1 MSKRYLFLFTI
12 FGLFLSVNQLMAFKR
27 YFRGDVNAVNN
38 NWGNSNCWVRNF
50 SQTYGQDFT
59 YFNTTHPGGTNNPN
73 DTVIF
78 DGNSFPGSVSGANF
92 INLDQTVNI
101 CRTIIFESTVV
112 TGANIIG
119 PGILELHG
127 SLYLQPNIGA
137 PVVGPRYL
145 MNATRELTFTGRL
158 TFKPDAADFPATTFS
173 IVTNNIAFA
182 NSGIY
187 FVSEGNYQVIGNLLQ
202 DPGINYS
209 PTFISNGVSYGE
221 QSSLTYLNIDIGN
234 GLIQTNSLDTL
245 RFSSLIMNSGT
256 FKCNS
261 YIIGRRTPSD
271 LGYYV
276 ISKNSTAYPSSPTIC
291 ELNGGSSLMHK
302 NGTVVESGAILS
314 VGSASNIVNY
324 WSSIVINGTLN
335 LKNATITF
343 PYNTTLITG
352 SGDIIAQNSKIN
364 AYASEGVDSY
374 ININDTL
381 NEFHAHSNRTLLM
394 YGQIYYRKL
403 VLEDGC
409 IFMSGSASNNK
420 NTILTGGTFEM
431 KPGSTFQSTN
441 GYNISTGSAS
451 AGLPNLKFEASTK
464 FIASGTCNKK
474 INIQR
479 SEFVLDPTTT
489 YTTTNLI
496 INSNRIV
503 GAGAP
508 YNSGTNSTVLG
519 LSYGWANSL
528 PSGSTYYWQY
538 PISTTSLVLTDTAT
552 YGNWHDVNNWS
563 NVVGASPNTP
573 MAAVGCLPSLHDS
586 VVFPNNS
593 YVNIKAQQANC
604 KSMTWLG
611 SGVMAGT
618 SDTTVIGI
626 YGVKKLNIYGSL
638 TFSSAMNNLYY
649 GDVYFKAWQS
659 YPTIKSSGKQFNR
672 RIHFEASPLASGRM
686 KGKWTLVDS
695 IMAIRDLKPEY
706 IGYGSGGIYAYN
718 VTLKSGELNTNNQ
731 NLRFNSFRVIAE
743 NTLDSTVLNLN
754 NSKVF
759 LVGKPYQSN
768 SDKYPLLIGT
778 GGIIAGGFL
787 KLNAGA
793 SHLIF
798 KSSNTQFTGTSPTR
812 LRVEGSGHTFN
823 NVSFMDDDLNGSSYL
838 FYYPSGGVYDNNFH
852 NMDFYYN
859 GQINHLADYTTNKIH
874 RLRTNINNPSSTKPF
889 VITSLYNSVNEKNCL
904 NIIDSAIYNGNANL
918 RIPVTYNYLMK
929 ISAGKIYNIQS
940 DPINAIQKL
949 PLTTSSLSAVG
960 TCVNPI
966 TINGGQFS
974 SPINNQ
980 SGTFLLVNSNT
991 VTTNNFN
998 YFNSVI
1004 SGSTGWTGTPDAGRT
1019 LHWKD
1024 ITSGNSTG
1032 SWTDPTMWEQL
1043 SPVFI
1048 AAPNCPPTPLD
1059 TVIFDNSSFTG
1070 ISDTVSAALGSG
1082 IANCHT
1088 MKWLNTSAINP
1099 VFKASDLDNM
1109 HIYGSLYFSK
1119 SMSNKHMGD
1128 FTFRGT
1134 SAQDS
1139 IRSSGQKFFR
1149 QLLFNADAP
1158 LAKHWHLADSINSS
1172 YDLGNIYLIYYTAFT
1187 NAALYAGSLHT
1198 HGNKCTFGVFHSSG
1212 PKHRFLDLDTSKV
1225 ILTLG
1230 NSSPFGPYIYYG
1242 AKSFNILDDSITIKA
1257 NKSTIIL
1264 RNYGTG
1270 FLGGGHKYNKVV
1282 CENNGDFYYWGGH
1295 SSPKKDTINY
1305 MYLKNP
1311 GASILFKGAFI
1322 QKLVQEGANNS
1333 ITLGYGYTGNDA
1345 VSRIDSFISK
1355 RNVVV
1360 SDSNHFVNLYHFEPG
1375 KSHTFPANKV
1385 NYFGNN
1391 CETRAMG
1398 TPGNNVFIS
1407 SNINGQKAYW
1417 RKDSGSFCS
1426 NYCVLQDNYAIG
1438 NGGNYTTPNS
1448 VKSDILIDTI
1458 LNSSLYDGPSLLPT
1472 GVINPSQSGRAKFL
1486 AGAFAINNGNSSKGW
1501 DFSPYAGV
1509 PLANL
1514 SLSKDTI
1521 CPGDS
1526 SLITITLA
1534 ATIAKVFPIVVYYKD
1549 EFGMATKKIFNI
1561 SGSSPYSWYA
1571 KPTTGSINIKLDS
1584 IEINQCFNNVLNL
1597 TDSKMLTVADPPTS
1611 VFSAISPN
1619 DTVCFN
1625 SNVLLSGT
1633 SFSTATGGGAIGYNI
1648 YSPINTSLG
1657 LTNYTFT
1664 AVADTTYWIEA
1675 INYKGCKSPKVPLAI
1690 VVNPLPVITSTS
1702 QTNVLCN
1709 GGNSGTASIIVN
1721 NGTPTYS
1728 YNWTSNS
1735 SISNFATG
1743 LSAGQYTVTVTDSE
1757 NCKASTSFS
1766 ITQPSAISISFTNQ
1780 INVSCFGGS
1789 DASVTADPNGGM
1801 PGYTYTWSPIVNTT
1815 NNISGL
1821 TSGIYTVMVKDISNC
1836 IATNS
1841 INITQPSSVTVTN
1854 TITNVSCFSGTNGA
1868 IAITPSGGTP
1878 SYTYNWL
1885 SSGQTTST
1893 INSLSAGIY
1902 SLVVTDSKNCAT
1914 TLTYSVT
1921 QPTALMVS
1929 FTQTNVSCFGG
1940 NNGVLTANVVG
1951 GTPGYNY
1958 LWNPSGMISSTA
1970 TNLSSGIYTLSI
1982 TDNNSCVL
1990 NSTIAISQPSLLVAI
2005 PSVTNETCNY
2015 LNNGQ
2020 ANANQS
2026 GGTGPYTYLWNP
2038 IGLTSS
2044 YVNNLSS
2051 GTYSLIVTD
2060 SKNCSAVSLVNVTEP
2075 MPLNISML
2083 NTTQASCGVSNGS
2096 ATYTVSGGTTAYTYS
2111 WTTPSL
2117 SYTTTSNTTNSL
2129 SAGINQL
2136 TIIDANG
2143 CTTNTNIN
2151 ITNPNSATISA
2162 TATNVNCFGDA
2173 TGVITTSV
2181 VSSASYSYAWSNGS
2195 NASSI
2200 NNLTAG
2206 IYTVVVTTVN
2216 NCITTETIAVNQPT
2230 SAISVMITGVT
2241 PINCFGQNTGSA
2253 IAIASGGTPNYTYL
2267 WNPGA
2272 INSATNSNMPAGTY
2286 TLDAFDF
2293 NGCKTNTV
2301 VSINNNSTSPLN
2313 ISLSELKNATCD
2325 QTNGSISVTISGG
2338 TPTYSY
2344 LWNPSNSSNQTLN
2357 DVSEGS
2363 YTLTVTDIY
2372 GCIDSLVT
2380 QLNCNIDLFVPQLF
2394 SPNADGKNEKFE
2406 IKGISNYPYNS
2417 IQIFNRWGSLVYAK
2431 KTYNNDWDGK
2441 SNVGNKTGNNLLPAG
2456 TYFIVL
2462 DFGVET
2468 KDVFK
2473 GYVQLA
2479 Y

>member
-1 MSKRYLFLFTI
+1 MNKRYFFVFTM
-12 FGLFLSVNQLMAFKR
+12 FGLFLSFHELMAFKR

-59 YFNTTHPGGTNNPN
+59 YFNTTHPGGTNNPS

-78 DGNSFPGSVSGANF
+78 DGNSFPGSGSGANF

-127 SLYLQPNIGA
+127 SLYLRPNIGA
-137 PVVGPRYL
+137 PVVGARYL
-145 MNATRELTFTGRL
+145 MNANRELTFTGKL
-158 TFKPDAADFPATTFS
+158 VFKPDAADFPVTTFS
-173 IVTNNIAFA
+173 IVTNNVAFA
-182 NSGIY
+182 TSGIY
-187 FVSEGNYQVIGNLLQ
+187 FSSEANYQVFGNLLQ
-202 DPGINYS
+202 DPGGNYN
-209 PTFISNGVSYGE
+209 PTYISNGVTYGY
-221 QSSLTYLNIDIGN
+221 QSNLTYFNIDIGN
-234 GLIQTNSLDTL
+234 GLIETFSPDTL
-245 RFSSLIMNSGT
+245 RFSSLTMNSGK

-271 LGYYV
+271 LGYFV
-276 ISKNSTAYPSSPTIC
+276 ISKNSTAYPGTPTIV
-291 ELNGGSSLMHK
+291 ELNGGSNLMH
-302 NGTVVESGAILS
+302 NGSTVVDAGSVLS
-314 VGSASNIVNY
+314 VGSPSNVVNY
-324 WSSIVINGTLN
+324 WSSFSVNGTLV
-335 LKNATITF
+335 LKNSTITF
-343 PYNTTLITG
+343 PFNTYI
-352 SGDIIAQNSKIN
+352 SSNGDIISQNSRIN
-364 AYASEGVDSY
+364 AFASDGGDSY
-374 ININDTL
+374 LILNDTL
-381 NEFHAHSNRTLLM
+381 NEVHMYPNRQLM
-394 YGQIYYRKL
+394 LYNQIYFKKF
-403 VLEDGC
+403 VLEDGANC
-409 IFMSGSASNNK
+409 ISNSSSNNK
-420 NTILTGGTFEM
+420 NTILNGGTFEM
-431 KPGSTFQSTN
+431 KPGSLFQSTN
-441 GYNISTGSAS
+441 GYNISTGPAS
-451 AGLPNLKFEASTK
+451 AGFPNIKFEGNTK
-464 FIASGTCNKK
+464 FIANGNCNKK
-474 INIQR
+474 ISIER
-479 SEFVLDPTTT
+479 SEFMLDPTTT

-496 INSNRIV
+496 VNSNRIV
-503 GAGAP
+503 GAGSP
-508 YNSGTNSTVLG
+508 YNSGANSSVLG
-519 LSYGWANSL
+519 LSYGWSSSL
-528 PSGSTYYWQY
+528 PSGNTFYWQY
-538 PISTTSLVLTDTAT
+538 PISTTTLVLSDTAT
-552 YGNWHDVNNWS
+552 YGNWHDLNNWS
-563 NVVGASPNTP
+563 NVLGASPNTP
-573 MAAVGCLPSLHDS
+573 MASVGCIPSLHDS

-593 YVNIKAQQANC
+593 YVKIKELQATC

-611 SGVMAGT
+611 TGAIAGT
-618 SDTTVIGI
+618 SDTTVMSGGEI
-626 YGVKKLNIYGSL
+626 KRLNIFGSL
-638 TFSSAMNNLYY
+638 TLSSAMKNLYY
-649 GDVYFKAWQS
+649 GDVHFKTWQN
-659 YPTIKSSGKQFNR
+659 YPTIKSSGKVFNR
-672 RIHFEASPLASGRM
+672 RVHFEATPLSTG
-686 KGKWTLVDS
+686 KLTGKWTLLDS
-695 IMAIRDLKPEY
+695 IVAIRDLKPEN
-706 IGYGSGGIYAYN
+706 IGYGWGGVFAYN
-718 VTLKSGELNTNNQ
+718 VTLKAGELNTNNF
-731 NLRFNSFRVIAE
+731 NMRFNSFRVIRE
-743 NTLDSTVLNLN
+743 TSLDSSILTLNS
-754 NSKVF
+754 SKVF
-759 LVGKPYQSN
+759 LVGRPYQSN
-768 SDKYPLLIGT
+768 SDKYSLHIGI
-778 GGIIAGGFL
+778 GAVNAGGTF
-787 KLNAGA
+787 KLNSGS
-793 SHLIF
+793 SHIIF
-798 KSSNTQFTGTSPTR
+798 KSSNSQFTGNSPIR
-812 LRVEGSGHTFN
+812 LRIDGAGLTFN
-823 NVSFMDDDLNGSSYL
+823 DVSFMDDDITGSTY
-838 FYYPSGGVYDNNFH
+838 FYYYPSGGVYDNVFH

-859 GQINHLADYTTNKIH
+859 GQISHLIDYTTNRIH

-889 VITSLYNSVNEKNCL
+889 IITSINNSINENNCL
-904 NIIDSAIYNGNANL
+904 NIIDSAIYYGNANL
-918 RIPVTYNYLMK
+918 KLKVNYNYLMK
-929 ISAGKIYNIQS
+929 LSPGKIYNIQS
-940 DPINAIQKL
+940 EPINAIQRL
-949 PLTTSSLSAVG
+949 PLATSSLIAVG

-974 SPINNQ
+974 STINNQ
-980 SGTFLLVNSNT
+980 SATFLLVNSNT

-998 YFNSVI
+998 YFSSVV
-1004 SGSTGWTGTPDAGRT
+1004 SGSSGWSGTPDAGRT

-1024 ITSGNSTG
+1024 ITLGNSKG
-1032 SWTDPTMWEQL
+1032 SWTDPSMWEQV

-1048 AAPNCPPTPLD
+1048 PAPNCPPTPLD
-1059 TVIFDNSSFTG
+1059 TVIFDNTSFTG
-1070 ISDTVSAALGSG
+1070 LSDTVDASLGSA

-1088 MKWLNTSAINP
+1088 MKWLNNNTINP
-1099 VFKASDLDNM
+1099 VFKASASDNL

-1119 SMSNKHMGD
+1119 TMLNKHMGD

-1134 SAQDS
+1134 SSLDS
-1139 IRSSGQKFFR
+1139 IRSSGQNFYR
-1149 QLLFNADAP
+1149 QVLFDADAP
-1158 LAKHWHLADSINSS
+1158 LVKHWHLADSINSS
-1172 YDLGNIYLIYYTAFT
+1172 YDTGNLFAIYFSAFT
-1187 NAALYAGSLHT
+1187 NAALYSGALHT
-1198 HGNKCTFGVFHSSG
+1198 HGHKCTFGVFNSSG

-1230 NSSPFGPYIYYG
+1230 NSSPYGPYIYYG
-1242 AKSFNILDDSITIKA
+1242 AKSFNIIDDSITLKA
-1257 NKSTIIL
+1257 DRSTIIL

-1270 FLGGGHKYNKVV
+1270 FLGGGHRYNKVV

-1322 QKLVQEGANNS
+1322 HKLVQEGANNS
-1333 ITLGYGYTGNDA
+1333 ITLGFGYTGNDA

-1526 SLITITLA
+1526 SLVTITLA

-1549 EFGMATKKIFNI
+1549 EFGLSTKIIFNV

-1571 KPTTGSINIKLDS
+1571 KPTTGSVNIKLDS
-1584 IEINQCFNNVLNL
+1584 IEINQCFNNVLQL
-1597 TDSKMLTVADPPTS
+1597 ADTMRLTVADPPTS

-1625 SNVLLSGT
+1625 TNVLLSGT
-1633 SFSTATGGGAIGYNI
+1633 SFSTATGGGAIGYNV

-1664 AVADTTYWIEA
+1664 AVSDTTYWIEA

-1709 GGNSGTASIIVN
+1709 GGNSGTASIVVN
-1721 NGTPTYS
+1721 NGTPSYS

-1735 SISNFATG
+1735 STSNSASG
-1743 LSAGQYTVTVTDSE
+1743 LNAGQYTVTVTDSK
-1757 NCKASTSFS
+1757 NCKASTSFN

-1789 DASVTADPNGGM
+1789 DASVTAAPNGGM

-1821 TSGIYTVMVKDISNC
+1821 TSGIYTVMVKDINNC

-1868 IAITPSGGTP
+1868 ISITPSGGTP
-1878 SYTYNWL
+1878 NYTYTWL
-1885 SSGQTTST
+1885 SSGQTTSA
-1893 INSLSAGIY
+1893 ISSLSAGIY
-1902 SLVVTDSKNCAT
+1902 SVIVTDSKNCAT
-1914 TLTYSVT
+1914 TLAYSVT

-1929 FTQTNVSCFGG
+1929 FTQTTVSCFGG
-1940 NNGVLTANVVG
+1940 NDGIITANVVG
-1951 GTPGYNY
+1951 GTTGYNY
-1958 LWNPSGMISSTA
+1958 LWNPSGMVSSTA
-1970 TNLSSGIYTLSI
+1970 TNLSSGIYSLSI
-1982 TDNNSCVL
+1982 IDNNSCVL
-1990 NSTIAISQPSLLVAI
+1990 NSTIAISQPSLLIAVT
-2005 PSVTNETCNY
+2005 SVTNETCNY

-2020 ANANQS
+2020 ANASQS
-2026 GGTGPYTYLWNP
+2026 GGTGPYTYQWNP
-2038 IGLTSS
+2038 NGSTSS

-2051 GTYSLIVTD
+2051 GTYTLIVTD
-2060 SKNCSAVSLVNVTEP
+2060 SKNCTALSTANVSEP
-2075 MPLNISML
+2075 LPLNISVL
-2083 NTTQASCGVSNGS
+2083 NTIQASCGVSDGS

-2151 ITNPNSATISA
+2151 ITNPNSATITA
-2162 TATNVNCFGDA
+2162 TATSVNCFGDA

-2195 NASSI
+2195 NAPSI

-2206 IYTVVVTTVN
+2206 IYTVVVTTLN

-2230 SAISVMITGVT
+2230 SAVSVMITGVT

-2267 WNPGA
+2267 WSPSA

-2293 NGCKTNTV
+2293 NGCKTTTV
-2301 VSINNNSTSPLN
+2301 VSITNNSTSPLN

-2325 QTNGSISVTISGG
+2325 QTNGSISVTVSGG

-2357 DVSEGS
+2357 DISEGS

-2406 IKGISNYPYNS
+2406 IKGISNYPNNS